1 MAGRSGQTANSK
13 VAPSGTSAES
23 QGRTDGA
30 DGAPTV
36 RRRELLATVGF
47 WTATLTAMTLLGV
60 PAVRFATGNSLEQQP
75 EHWVPIGAPDK
86 LAPNDFTRVVYE
98 LRVKDAWREVTKEGL
113 IYVRPIQRAGAS
125 GEFRALSAVCT
136 HLGCN
141 VRWRPEDSKFA
152 CPCHAG
158 FYDANGDVISGPPPR
173 PLRQLETRV
182 RDGVLE
188 AHI

>member
-1 MAGRSGQTANSK
+1 MADLGEPSANSEP
-13 VAPSGTSAES
+13 APPGTSAES
-23 QGRTDGA
+23 QERT

-47 WTATLTAMTLLGV
+47 WSATLTAMTLLGV
-60 PAVRFATGNSLEQQP
+60 PAARFATGNSLEQQP
-75 EHWVPIGAPDK
+75 EHWVPVGAPDK

-125 GEFRALSAVCT
+125 GEFQALSAVCT

-152 CPCHAG
+152 CPCHEG

-173 PLRQLETRV
+173 PLRRLETRV

>member
-1 MAGRSGQTANSK
+1 MSSRIPPGATASE
-13 VAPSGTSAES
+13 APSQEQGTPD
-23 QGRTDGA
+23 Q
-30 DGAPTV
+30 APKV
-36 RRRELLATVGF
+36 RRRELLSTVGF
-47 WTATLTAMTLLGV
+47 WTATLTAAGLLGV
-60 PAVRFATGNSLEQQP
+60 PAARFVAGASLEQKP
-75 EHWVPIGAPDK
+75 EHWIPVGAPDK
-86 LAPNDFTRVVYE
+86 LLPNDFTRVVYA

-141 VRWRPEDSKFA
+141 VRWRPEDSRFA

-158 FYDANGDVISGPPPR
+158 LYDANGDVISGPPPR

-182 RDGVLE
+182 TNGVLE

>member
-1 MAGRSGQTANSK
+1 MTDRGGQTASSE
-13 VAPSGTSAES
+13 VAPSGTTAGS
-23 QGRTDGA
+23 QERTDGA
-30 DGAPTV
+30 DGVPV

-60 PAVRFATGNSLEQQP
+60 PAVRFATGNSLEQKP

-98 LRVKDAWREVTKEGL
+98 LRIRDAWREVTKEGL